1 MVTNLDRAEWAAA
14 SLRHF
19 QCITGTEYEDAL
31 PDLLCDLMHWSEREN
46 VNFDEAIDTAHMH
59 YEVEREDGSGE
70 ENLKDCKATVRSKNA
85 AKAMT
90 IAETAIYANL
100 SALAEQLAEAAKL
113 STEAAAAS
121 KLGKQNQAIGT
132 ALPLEDLLSQARAL
146 YDAAI
151 TLHRHASRG

>member
-1 MVTNLDRAEWAAA
+1 MVSNLDLAEWAAA
-14 SLRHF
+14 ALRHF
-19 QCITGTEYEDAL
+19 QCVTGTEHEDAL
-31 PDLLCDLMHWSEREN
+31 SDLLCDLMHWSDREDIDFQN
-46 VNFDEAIDTAHMH
+46 ALDTARMH
-59 YEVEREDGSGE
+59 YEAECEESGGE
-70 ENLKDCKATVRSKNA
+70 HPKDPKTTVHSKNI
-85 AKAMT
+85 AKTMT

-113 STEAAAAS
+113 STEAAVAS

-151 TLHRHASRG
+151 ALHRHASRG

>member
-14 SLRHF
+14 ALRHF
-19 QCITGTEYEDAL
+19 QCSTGTEYDDAL
-31 PDLLCDLMHWSEREN
+31 TDLLCDLVHWSDREDIDFQN
-46 VNFDEAIDTAHMH
+46 ALDTARMH
-59 YEVEREDGSGE
+59 YEAECE
-70 ENLKDCKATVRSKNA
+70 ESDHPTDCKPTVRPRNVPKT
-85 AKAMT
+85 MT

-100 SALAEQLAEAAKL
+100 SALAEQLAQAAKL

-151 TLHRHASRG
+151 ALHRHASRG